1 MQPTWRRSGSIAA
14 LAMLA
19 LGASGCGRTP
29 SGVASSS
36 VAATTSSA
44 SDTPGSNALS
54 GSPAQVTAAATAA
67 ATTAGWVKQ
76 SVALGSVTAIT
87 LDGSAVYLLYQPAQ
101 GRPAGADDPALTRV
115 ARLDRRSG
123 QVLRGGQLPGASSI
137 ALSGASVWVAAG
149 AVPTA
154 TDTRA
159 LYRLDPATLAV
170 RQRSPLSPYGDGSG
184 WQAGPVL
191 AGGSASGLWLAYGRG
206 LHLFGTANGTHLL
219 ARDLGAG
226 AVAESLS
233 IDPAGRLLYVGS
245 ANATSGITVT
255 EWDAD
260 TGAPLASAKAPGGDL
275 GGPRVSAL
283 GYGVWIAYATG
294 TMGGIERLRSIDL
307 RPVTSPPGPHSN
319 RVRAWLSGRVLW
331 LTDGM
336 AQQLQC
342 ADPVTGAVRA
352 QAHVNLPQVL
362 AADSAGVYLGEAA
375 GLDILR
381 PDPSCNA

>member
-1 MQPTWRRSGSIAA
+1 
-14 LAMLA
+14 MLV

-36 VAATTSSA
+36 APATTSSA
-44 SDTPGSNALS
+44 SDTSSSDATA
-54 GSPAQVTAAATAA
+54 GSPTQATASATAA
-67 ATTAGWVKQ
+67 AITAGWVKE

-87 LDGSAVYLLYQPAQ
+87 LDGDAVYLLYQPAQ
-101 GRPAGADDPALTRV
+101 GRPAGADDPALMRV
-115 ARLDRRSG
+115 GRLSRRGG
-123 QVLRGGQLPGASSI
+123 QVLSGGQLPGASSI
-137 ALSGASVWVAAG
+137 ALAGGSVWVAAG
-149 AVPTA
+149 AVSTSA

-170 RQRSPLSPYGDGSG
+170 RQRIPLAPYGAGSG
-184 WQAGPVL
+184 WQGGPVL

-206 LHLFGTANGTHLL
+206 LHLYGTANGTHLL

-226 AVAESLS
+226 AVGESLS

-245 ANATSGITVT
+245 ANATSGVTVT

-260 TGAPLASAKAPGGDL
+260 TGTPLASARAPGGDL

-307 RPVTSPPGPHSN
+307 RPVTSGSGPHSN
-319 RVRAWLSGRVLW
+319 GIRAWSSGRVLW

-336 AQQLQC
+336 AQQVQC
-342 ADPVTGAVRA
+342 ADPVTGVVRA
-352 QAHVNLPQVL
+352 QAHADLPQVL
-362 AADSAGVYLGEAA
+362 AADSAGVYLGEAR